1 MTTKLFERLV
11 TKFSIKVNDLAK
23 YLDIS
28 KATIYNYRNLEKF
41 DDIPKDKQIKILYLF
56 GKETENDLE
65 LLLDESDQGILAQY
79 VNRISSILKDSI
91 NEKKDAIASIEEL
104 TERVRELTAENAE
117 LQRQTVALKKFD
129 GLDEFT
135 KAVLLDKIAS
145 ITEKATSSEMKEFID
160 YLDIFAAYRKAT
172 KENK

>member
-23 YLDIS
+23 YLEIS

-56 GKETENDLE
+56 GKESETELE
-65 LLLDESDQGILAQY
+65 LLLDESDQEILAQY

-91 NEKKDAIASIEEL
+91 NGKKDSIASIEEL
-104 TERVRELTAENAE
+104 TEKVRELSVENAE
-117 LQRQTVALKKFD
+117 LQRQTVSLKKFSN
-129 GLDEFT
+129 LDEFT
-135 KAVLLDKIAS
+135 KAVLFDKIAA
-145 ITEKATSSEMKEFID
+145 ITANSSPSEMKEFID
-160 YLDIFAAYRKAT
+160 YLDIFEKYRNST
-172 KENK
+172 R